1 MRRIFFGKGLIL
13 MIALVILLG
22 LLFYNN
28 YTVLSPSD
36 ILISEGIEI
45 EELEVDKIAIR
56 TFNNESEEIE
66 ITDEEEIC
74 SIL

>member
-1 MRRIFFGKGLIL
+1 